1 MRGPALSCVP
11 ESYAVNVRPEEN
23 VPNQT
28 STLAST
34 ALLLACA
41 LAAEGQA
48 QTIKFTEA
56 YPGTK
61 FDQPVYF
68 GPFPGRANTNAVIEQ
83 HQANVLL
90 VTKQPDGRVT
100 KDTLYHMKVG
110 QDLEQGLLGLAFH
123 PDYNANHKY
132 YISYTP
138 SGSAYYDIVEER
150 IADATGLKDGG
161 TGRSLIKIDDPYV
174 NHNGGNIAF
183 GPKDGF
189 LYYAVGDGG
198 GLKDPQGNSQNVNSW
213 LGKMHRID
221 VNSKDAGLEY
231 HIPADN
237 PFAQGGGRAEI
248 YAYGLRNPWRWS
260 FDAVTGDLWEG
271 DVGEADSEEVNLIA
285 KGGNYGW
292 KAMEGSLGT
301 NNGSMLLPIFTFDHA
316 GIQVNP
322 AGPAII
328 GGVVYRGD
336 PASKYYGTY
345 FMACY
350 GTKRFWNLKRSASG
364 TVAATALNATPTN
377 LSSFGVDAQGR
388 IYACGLNN
396 GLVYFLDDPDL
407 TPAVPVRAAGGFRN
421 AAGKAFSA
429 RPGGRLDARAFAASA
444 RLEVFGLA
452 GDRLGA
458 LHREDAALPRG
469 LKAGIY
475 LLKAPGGRNPPD
487 LLLVR

>member
-1 MRGPALSCVP
+1 MPTRTSPSFPIKSGILTLAAALS
-11 ESYAVNVRPEEN
+11 AGA
-23 VPNQT
+23 QT
-28 STLAST
+28 A
-34 ALLLACA
+34 
-41 LAAEGQA
+41 
-48 QTIKFTEA
+48 TIKFTEA

-61 FDQPVYF
+61 FENPVYF
-68 GPFPGRANTNAVIEQ
+68 GPFPGHPNTNVIIEQ

-90 VTKQPDGRVT
+90 VTKQTDGKVV
-100 KDTLYHMKVG
+100 KDTLYHLKVG
-110 QDLEQGLLGLAFH
+110 QDMEQGLLGIAFH
-123 PDYNANHKY
+123 PDYAVNRKY
-132 YISYTP
+132 YICYTP
-138 SGSAYYDIVEER
+138 SGTPYYDVVEER

-161 TGRSLIKIDDPYV
+161 TGRILIKIDDPYV
-174 NHNGGNIAF
+174 NHNGGNLAF

-260 FDAVTGDLWEG
+260 FDSKTGELWEG

-292 KAMEGSLGT
+292 KVMEGSLGT
-301 NNGSMLLPIFTFDHA
+301 NNGSMLLPIFTFDHS

-336 PASKYYGTY
+336 STSKYYGTY

-364 TVAATALNATPTN
+364 AVSATVLNATPTN
-377 LSSFGVDAQGR
+377 LSTFGTDAQGR
-388 IYACGLNN
+388 IYACGINN
-396 GLVYFLDDPDL
+396 GLVYFLDDPAL
-407 TPAVPVRAAGGFRN
+407 LPPVSLRSAGGTRRDP
-421 AAGKAFSA
+421 GRVFSA
-429 RPGGRLDARAFAASA
+429 RPGGRLDPRAFAENPVLS
-444 RLEVFGLA
+444 LFGLT
-452 GDRLGA
+452 GSLLGA
-458 LHREDAALPRG
+458 LHKEDASLPRG
-469 LKAGIY
+469 LEAGIY
-475 LLKAPGGRNPPD
+475 LMKAPDGRNPPD
-487 LLLVR
+487 LLVVR